1 LPVASIADF
10 DEDFADL
17 EADEHGV
24 ASGMG
29 GGGVPSLDDINSSL
43 ADIDDEFKEFE

>member
-1 LPVASIADF
+1 
-10 DEDFADL
+10 L
-17 EADEHGV
+17 EGDVHGV
-24 ASGMG
+24 GGTIG